1 MARTASVELEHGVAG
16 SGAHPSAPGR
26 RAELRAVTG
35 DDELALAEFEAS
47 GAQAPCMAARSTELL
62 LRTVAGFDDR
72 PGAGRDDIRALSIG
86 DRERLLLALFAL
98 SFGPTPELSAVCG
111 QCRERLELPVDVTGL
126 IVPPSGD
133 ARLEH
138 AEHVGGAQ
146 VRFRLPTGEDQE
158 AVAELAM
165 ADPEAAA
172 LLLLQRCLIDAS
184 GVDATFLRN
193 WMAERLVALD
203 PQAETIVE
211 ADCPACGAPA
221 RLLVDAGPLLFAQ
234 VAGMQRLM
242 AEVDQIA
249 RVYHWSESAIL
260 TLPAARR
267 RRYLELI
274 DAAGPAN
281 G

>member
-1 MARTASVELEHGVAG
+1 MARTASVELEQGVAG
-16 SGAHPSAPGR
+16 SRARGR

-47 GAQAPCMAARSTELL
+47 GARVHCMAARSTELL
-62 LRTVAGFDDR
+62 LRTVASLDDR
-72 PGAGRDDIRALSIG
+72 PGAGRDDIRSLSIG

-111 QCRERLELPVDVTGL
+111 RCSERLELPVDVTDL
-126 IVPPSGD
+126 IVPPSSG
-133 ARLEH
+133 ACLEH
-138 AEHVGGAQ
+138 AEDVGGTQ
-146 VRFRLPTGEDQE
+146 VRFRLPTGKDQE
-158 AVAELAM
+158 AVADLAL

-184 GVDATFLRN
+184 GVDAGLLRK
-193 WMAERLVALD
+193 WMADRLVALD

-221 RLLVDAGPLLFAQ
+221 RVLVDAGPLLFAQ
-234 VAGMQRLM
+234 VASMRRLM
-242 AEVDQIA
+242 AEVDRIA

-260 TLPAARR
+260 ALPAARR
-267 RRYLELI
+267 RQYLELI
-274 DAAGPAN
+274 DAAEPAN